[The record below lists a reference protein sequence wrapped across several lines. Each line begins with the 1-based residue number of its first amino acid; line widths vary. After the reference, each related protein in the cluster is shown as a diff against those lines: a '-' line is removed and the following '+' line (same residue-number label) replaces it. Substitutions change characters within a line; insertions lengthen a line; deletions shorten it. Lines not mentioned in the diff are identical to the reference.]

1 MKCPQCGALVETP
14 PAAGPARCRYCR
26 AELPRPEAS
35 SEDPLGNLFAD
46 RDGNGVPDVLD
57 GMLKNPGASFTHQ
70 STTHYVVN
78 GVRYDRMEDVPEEMK
93 ALLRRTQGLL
103 DVPAGVPPS
112 PAPRADTA
120 ADTRARLWVI
130 LTVAAA
136 FVAGIALVLWLR

>member
-1 MKCPQCGALVETP
+1 VETP
-14 PAAGPARCRYCR
+14 PVGSPARCRYCR
-26 AELPRPEAS
+26 AELPRPETS
-35 SEDPLGNLFAD
+35 SEDPLGNFFAD

-93 ALLRRTQGLL
+93 VLLRRTQGLL
-103 DVPAGVPPS
+103 DDPVGAAPPFA
-112 PAPRADTA
+112 PRPRADT
-120 ADTRARLWVI
+120 TSRLWI
-130 LTVAAA
+130 LLAVAAA